1 MAKLKK
7 EQKEEMELV
16 WENIK
21 TGVAV
26 NQHWKSRMFALY
38 NEIHKTNYKGNTNCS
53 SCMGSVYSYFKSK
66 MIKPKKEKN
75 DKK

>member
-7 EQKEEMELV
+7 EQKEEMELI

-21 TGVAV
+21 TGVAR
-26 NQHWKSRMFALY
+26 NQHWKSRMFVLY

-53 SCMGSVYSYFKSK
+53 SCMGAVYKYFEKQ
-66 MIKPKKEKN
+66 MVKPKKKN
-75 DKK
+75 KDE